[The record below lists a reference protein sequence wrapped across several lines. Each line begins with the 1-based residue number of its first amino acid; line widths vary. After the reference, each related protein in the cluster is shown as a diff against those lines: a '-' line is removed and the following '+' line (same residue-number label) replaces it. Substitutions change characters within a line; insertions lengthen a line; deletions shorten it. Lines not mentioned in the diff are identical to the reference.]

1 MKKTLLFSI
10 ILASNFAIGQSWDL
24 TGNAG
29 TNSSSNFL
37 GTTDAKDLILKTNNW
52 PSLQL
57 QQDFSVKVLTKDN
70 GYFSVA
76 SPTNG
81 HFQIAKA
88 NCIGCF
94 GAEQI
99 GQTVLRNIGG
109 VHTITLSMPND
120 NNDGS
125 TYIGIQDFTRGTWVK
140 FMNNGVARIDGKVI
154 AKEIEVKANV
164 WADYVFAPNY
174 ELKSLEEVE
183 QFINENQH
191 LPNVPSAE
199 EVYKSGINV
208 ADISSKLLEKIE
220 ELTLYSIEQ
229 NKRLKK
235 IEKENDELKRILLQ
249 LNDSKKIKIPNSIK

>member
-1 MKKTLLFSI
+1 MKKYLLFSI
-10 ILASNFAIGQSWDL
+10 MFISIFALGQSWNL
-24 TGNAG
+24 TGNTG
-29 TNSSSNFL
+29 TNPTTNFL

-52 PSLQL
+52 PSLQIL
-57 QQDFSVKVLTKDN
+57 QDYSVKVLTKDA

-109 VHTITLSMPND
+109 VHTITFSMPND

-140 FMNNGVARIDGKVI
+140 FLNNGVARIDGKVI

-164 WADYVFAPNY
+164 WADYVFANNY

-183 QFINENQH
+183 QYIKANKH
-191 LPNVPSAE
+191 LPNIPSAE

-235 IEKENDELKRILLQ
+235 IEKENDELKKVLLQ
-249 LNDSKKIKIPNSIK
+249 LDDSKK